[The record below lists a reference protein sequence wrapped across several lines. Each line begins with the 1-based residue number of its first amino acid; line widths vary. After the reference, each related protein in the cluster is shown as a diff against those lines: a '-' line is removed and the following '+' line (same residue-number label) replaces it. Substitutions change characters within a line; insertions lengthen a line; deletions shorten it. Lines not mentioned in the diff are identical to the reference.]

1 MIRLT
6 PSEEYE
12 LLREVIV
19 LNKKERLVQQ
29 YWNLVYHIVSK
40 TLTRKR
46 IAFLR
51 DDIEELRN
59 EVFVRLFDRD
69 CRRLRQFR
77 EKGGLNLS
85 GWIILVTSTTV
96 LDCLKKK
103 DPVGVGR
110 RDKRLS
116 LEDEPFFAV
125 QDDGLKSMEN
135 RISFKE
141 ALNKLPPVYQEVI
154 KMYCSGSSMPEIA
167 TKINKSPIAATTIKS
182 RALKRLKNL
191 IDKENIHK

>member
-19 LNKKERLVQQ
+19 LNKKEKLVQQ
-29 YWNLVYHIVSK
+29 YWNLVYHIVRK
-40 TLTRKR
+40 TLNRKR
-46 IAFLR
+46 IVFVK

-59 EVFVRLFDRD
+59 EVFIRLFDRD

-77 EKGGLNLS
+77 EEGGLNLS
-85 GWIILVTSTTV
+85 GWIILVASSTV

-103 DPVGVGR
+103 DPGGIAR
-110 RDKRLS
+110 RDKMLS
-116 LEDEPFFAV
+116 LEDAPFFAV
-125 QDDGLKSMEN
+125 QSDGLKSLEN
-135 RISFKE
+135 SISFKE
-141 ALNKLPPVYQEVI
+141 ALIKLPPVYQEVI
-154 KMYCSGSSMPEIA
+154 RMYCLGSSMPEIA
-167 TKINKSPIAATTIKS
+167 IGINKSVIAATTIKS
-182 RALKRLKNL
+182 RAVKRLKNL